1 LSEIYILTVGY
12 PSINSKS
19 NEKLIQHPLTNDK
32 LGNSIIK
39 ESINFYDYHI
49 IMIKDISVLITFPEC
64 LKEIGNYRGVL
75 AFSFFPLCCYKKYDL
90 TQATTLSEKFRMEE
104 YNNASENFYI
114 SYYSKVLLPYI
125 DSQLFEGKNIEFRK
139 GHWLGEIFNN
149 YKEYFKYKGSFTPG
163 ENLKG
168 IIALEELSKKIS
180 KKSVSFIKIFA
191 PFAFAPGGLIV
202 GAIVKITNSTL
213 ILHPEPLFSNEK
225 LLAKFLRDFLDGIE
239 TNLLGVKYM
248 EPPKPRWVDYLF
260 IKEKKKIIEEAM
272 KIYDKSL
279 KEIERFT
286 FLENLYWQ
294 TGDELVNAIEFA
306 FKELGFHVENIS
318 HERKSGDLI
327 VQHNESQFII
337 EIKGKEGPA
346 DKSDI
351 SNFIANNLNK
361 NLIFIVN
368 HYRLDDP
375 KERNNKP
382 DIYIP
387 YTPSAIE
394 TIKDNLNNK
403 TIKSFYPITTIELA
417 ELVLKKLTP
426 KEVLEN
432 LEKISYTRLLK
443 S

>member
-1 LSEIYILTVGY
+1 MEKYNKDSIYLYLSCYSEAL
-12 PSINSKS
+12 
-19 NEKLIQHPLTNDK
+19 KLYL
-32 LGNSIIK
+32 
-39 ESINFYDYHI
+39 
-49 IMIKDISVLITFPEC
+49 
-64 LKEIGNYRGVL
+64 
-75 AFSFFPLCCYKKYDL
+75 
-90 TQATTLSEKFRMEE
+90 
-104 YNNASENFYI
+104 
-114 SYYSKVLLPYI
+114 
-125 DSQLFEGKNIEFRK
+125 DSQPFEGKNIEFKK
-139 GHWLGEIFNN
+139 GHWLGEIFSN
-149 YKEYFKYKGSFTPG
+149 YKEYFKYEGSFTPG

-168 IIALEELSKKIS
+168 IIALGELSKKIS
-180 KKSVSFIKIFA
+180 KKSVSFTKIFD
-191 PFAFAPGGLIV
+191 PFAFTPGGLIV
-202 GAIVKITNSTL
+202 GAIVKIMNSTL
-213 ILHPEPLFSNEK
+213 ILHPEPLFSDEK
-225 LLAKFLRDFLDGIE
+225 LLAKFLREFLDGIE

-260 IKEKKKIIEEAM
+260 IKEKEEIIKEAT
-272 KIYDKSL
+272 KIYDKFI
-279 KEIERFT
+279 KEIEKFT

-294 TGDELVNAIEFA
+294 TGDELVNAVEFA
-306 FKELGFHVENIS
+306 FKEIGFHVENIS